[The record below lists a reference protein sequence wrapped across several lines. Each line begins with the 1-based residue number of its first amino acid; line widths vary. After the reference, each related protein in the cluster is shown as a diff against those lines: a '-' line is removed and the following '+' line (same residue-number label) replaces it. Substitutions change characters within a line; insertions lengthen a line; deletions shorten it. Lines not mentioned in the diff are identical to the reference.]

1 MREAE
6 VMHERDFLQLAL
18 YLGALVAVTPLLGA
32 FMARV
37 FNGQRQFL
45 TPVLGPIERLIYRLS
60 GLEPQREMSWL
71 TYLGALLAFNFAG
84 GLLTLGQ
91 MMTQVWLPLNP
102 QHLPNIPFALAL
114 NTAVSFM
121 TNTNWQAYSGEA
133 TMSYLT
139 QMCGLA
145 VHNFTSAATGIAVL
159 LALIRGL
166 VRQQASTLGNFWTDL
181 TRSTLY
187 VLLPLSFIFALVL
200 VSQGVI
206 QNFRPYDTAT
216 LVAPYQTQVAKTDFS
231 GAAMKDAAGNPV
243 MEEQTVTEQIIPQG
257 PAASQIA
264 IKQLGTNGGG
274 FFGQNSAHPF
284 ENPTPLTN
292 FLEMLA
298 ILALPSALVYS
309 YGLMVGDPRQGW
321 SIWAAMLVLFL
332 VGFAASWSAELQMN
346 PVTHLAASLEGKE
359 QRFGVMN
366 SVLWSTA
373 TTATSNGSVN
383 AMHDS
388 LSPVAGLVAMV
399 NIQLGE
405 IIFGGIGCGLYGMLM
420 FVILTVFIAGL
431 MVGRTPEY
439 LGKKIEAPEIRW
451 TILAIL
457 APCVLILIATAIGA
471 VAPASLSSLN
481 NHGPHGLSEILYACT
496 SAAGNNGS
504 AFAGLNAN
512 TNFYNYVLATNML
525 LGRFLI
531 IVPVLAIASS
541 MAKKKIS
548 PPSAGT
554 FPTTGVTFSML
565 LVGVIVIVAGLTFF
579 PVLSLG
585 PIVEHFLMQAGRSF

>member
-1 MREAE
+1 
-6 VMHERDFLQLAL
+6 MHERDFIQLAL
-18 YLGALVAVTPLLGA
+18 YLGALILLTPLLGG
-32 FMARV
+32 FIARV
-37 FNGQRQFL
+37 LQGQRTFL
-45 TPVLGPIERLIYRLS
+45 SPVLGPVERLIYQL
-60 GLEPQREMSWL
+60 GGIKPQREMTWL
-71 TYLGALLAFNFAG
+71 AYLGALLAFNFAG
-84 GLLTLGQ
+84 GLLTLAQ
-91 MMTQVWLPLNP
+91 MLTQAWLPLNP
-102 QHLPNIPFALAL
+102 QHLPNVPFALAL

-159 LALIRGL
+159 LALVRGL
-166 VRQQASTLGNFWTDL
+166 VRKQSTTLGNFWADL

-187 VLLPLSFIFALVL
+187 ILLPLSFVFALVL

-206 QNFRPYDTAT
+206 QNFHAYDTAIT
-216 LVAPYQTQVAKTDFS
+216 ITGTA
-231 GAAMKDAAGNPV
+231 
-243 MEEQTVTEQIIPQG
+243 QIIPQG

-298 ILALPSALVYS
+298 ILAIPSALVFS
-309 YGLMVGDPRQGW
+309 FGEMVGDRRQGW
-321 SIWAAMLVLFL
+321 AIWAAMLALFL
-332 VGFAASWSAELQMN
+332 VGFSVSWIAETQMN
-346 PVTHLAASLEGKE
+346 PVTHLAGSMEGKE

-366 SVLWSTA
+366 SVLWATA
-373 TTATSNGSVN
+373 TSATSNGSVN
-383 AMHDS
+383 SMHDS
-388 LSPVAGLVAMV
+388 LSPIAGLIAML

-451 TILAIL
+451 AIVAIL
-457 APCVLILIATAIGA
+457 APCALILIGAAIGV
-471 VAPASLSSLN
+471 VAPAGLSSLN
-481 NHGPHGLSEILYACT
+481 NHGPHGLSEILYAFT

-512 TNFYNYVLATNML
+512 TDFYNYLLAASMIF
-525 LGRFLI
+525 GRFLI
-531 IVPVLAIASS
+531 IVPVLAIASN
-541 MAKKKIS
+541 MARKKVA

-554 FPTTGVTFSML
+554 FPTNGATFTVL
-565 LVGVIVIVAGLTFF
+565 LIGVILIVGALTFF

-585 PIVEHFLMQAGRSF
+585 PIVEHFLMQAGRTF